1 MSKESSQPLDF
12 LAQEFVD
19 SRRDPKLAS
28 SIPETD
34 GSVRTFIE
42 SSDDPKQTAGEILQ
56 KILLL
61 IDPSNAAETRITLDA
76 TRVVMTAVANVLVG
90 TTKQSTTIES
100 DPETGKPVIPRG
112 FNPRKKFG

>member
-19 SRRDPKLAS
+19 SRKSPESANA
-28 SIPETD
+28 IPETD
-34 GSVRTFIE
+34 EAIE
-42 SSDDPKQTAGEILQ
+42 KLIFTSENPKVTAGEILQ

-90 TTKQSTTIES
+90 TAKQSTTIEI
-100 DPETGKPVIPRG
+100 DPETGEPIILRG
-112 FNPRKKFG
+112 FNPRTKFG